1 MKCIVKSRTV
11 WTGALVTVASVAAIV
26 LEVWGLLG
34 PVEMQLLDRV
44 FGPGSTAVIGLLMI
58 VLRVVT
64 TQPLGRDGE

>member
-11 WTGALVTVASVAAIV
+11 WTGALVTVASAAAIV